1 MRYVDVNVLFYW
13 LTDHEKFGDTATTII
28 RRIENGEKAVTSAL
42 TLWLLHILL
51 ERTTANYDPKVLVD
65 RLRKI
70 RFLRIAPLN
79 QKHFEK
85 AITLSQEYELDLE
98 DAIHL
103 AVALENRCQIIYS
116 NDKDFDRSPLKRK
129 FE

>member
-1 MRYVDVNVLFYW
+1 MKYVDVNVLFYW
-13 LTDHEKFGDTATTII
+13 LTNHEEFGETATTII
-28 RRIENGEKAVTSAL
+28 QRIENGEKAVTSAL

-51 ERTTANYDPKVLVD
+51 EKTTENYDPKVLLD

-70 RFLRIAPLN
+70 KFLRIVPLN

-85 AITLSQEYELDLE
+85 AIDLSWKYGLDLE

-103 AVALENRCQIIYS
+103 AVAIKNKCQIIYS
-116 NDKDFDRSPLKRK
+116 NDKDYDKSPLKRK

>member
-13 LTDHEKFGDTATTII
+13 LTNHEELGDTATTII
-28 RRIENGEKAVTSAL
+28 RRIENGEKAVTSTL

-51 ERTTANYDPKVLVD
+51 ERTTENYDPNVLVD

-70 RFLRIAPLN
+70 KFLRIVPLN

-85 AITLSQEYELDLE
+85 AIILSQEYGLDLE

-116 NDKDFDRSPLKRK
+116 NDKDFDRTPLKRK